1 MAQTRATHARSNC
14 TNAHLCGFVSEN
26 IWFNFPYYGTHSN
39 LCSAL
44 LLLKSLQLWQ
54 VGWLPLHAVTTVW
67 LLLHA
72 VTTCPMAGPN
82 TIYNICMQIMYNYG
96 LFTPIQLPLIHKT
109 PRPHMHSCPQL
120 RLVEMLALHAQ
131 ELCAIQANC
140 ALLLVYACGILCW
153 FAVVKCNWLLL
164 SVFHNFIWWI
174 GNLLKLAG
182 SCMKN

>member
-120 RLVEMLALHAQ
+120 RYVGITRTRVVCDSG
-131 ELCAIQANC
+131 ELCAFAC
-140 ALLLVYACGILCW
+140 VCMRHTLLICSCKMQLIAA
-153 FAVVKCNWLLL
+153 F
-164 SVFHNFIWWI
+164 SV
-174 GNLLKLAG
+174 
-182 SCMKN
+182 S